1 LRGSLRHRWPELD
14 LGEHINHFVPATLDR
29 LLVRAGFSPARR
41 FFGMYKG
48 VESIAVTPGVRT
60 AARWFVSSA
69 VMLATLRRV
78 QLFAHMTMA
87 HLLVE
92 K

>member
-1 LRGSLRHRWPELD
+1 
-14 LGEHINHFVPATLDR
+14 
-29 LLVRAGFSPARR
+29 
-41 FFGMYKG
+41 MYKG
-48 VESIAVTPGVRT
+48 VESIAMTPGVQS

-69 VMLATLRRV
+69 VMLATMRKV

-87 HLLVE
+87 YGIE